1 MARRKFRS
9 DLPLIGWREWVAL
22 PDLQIDAVK
31 AKIDTGARTS
41 CLHAVRVRTVDR
53 DGRTFVTFSVHPL
66 QKNSKLTV
74 EAEAEVVEFRDVR
87 SSNGQVSR
95 RPVILTPV
103 SALGQRWNVEL
114 TLANRDEMGFRMLLG
129 REALRDRFLV
139 DSGCSFAGGKPVA
152 SRVSQQKQK

>member
-1 MARRKFRS
+1 MAKKKPRS
-9 DLPLIGWREWVAL
+9 ELPIIGWREWVTL
-22 PDLQIDAVK
+22 PGLQVESVK

-41 CLHAVRVRTVDR
+41 SLHAVRLRTFDR
-53 DGRTFVTFSVHPL
+53 DGQTVVRFAVHPL

-74 EAEAEVVEFRDVR
+74 EAEAEVVEFRDIR
-87 SSNGQVSR
+87 SSNGHVSR

-103 SALGQRWNVEL
+103 TALGQTWNVEL

-139 DSGCSFAGGKPVA
+139 DSARSFLGGRPA
-152 SRVSQQKQK
+152 TQKTGRTTK

>member
-1 MARRKFRS
+1 M
-9 DLPLIGWREWVAL
+9 PIIGWREWVTL

-41 CLHAVRVRTVDR
+41 CLHAVRVKTYDR
-53 DGRTFVTFSVHPL
+53 DGRTFVTFAVHPL
-66 QKNSKLTV
+66 QRNSKLTV
-74 EAEAEVVEFRDVR
+74 EAEAEVVEFRDIR

-103 SALGQRWNVEL
+103 SALGQTWNVEL

-139 DSGCSFAGGKPVA
+139 DTGGSFVGGMPTGSRA
-152 SRVSQQKQK
+152 SKANR